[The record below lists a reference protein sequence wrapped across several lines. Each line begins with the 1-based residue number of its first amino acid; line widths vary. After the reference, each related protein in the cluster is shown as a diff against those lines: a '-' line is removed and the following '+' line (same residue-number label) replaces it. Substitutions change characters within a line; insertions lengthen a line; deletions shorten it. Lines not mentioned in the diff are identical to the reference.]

1 MKCNGAKCITPI
13 MGQNPIADFAMQSM
27 QLPGAMPMPMGVP
40 SMPMNMPLP
49 GPSPMEINAL
59 MQPPLALPR
68 QPIAFDNFQFRQK
81 NRFGNLRG

>member
-1 MKCNGAKCITPI
+1 M
-13 MGQNPIADFAMQSM
+13 ADFAMQSM

-40 SMPMNMPLP
+40 SMQMALP
-49 GPSPMEINAL
+49 GPSPMELNAL

-68 QPIAFDNFQFRQK
+68 PPISFDNFQFKQK